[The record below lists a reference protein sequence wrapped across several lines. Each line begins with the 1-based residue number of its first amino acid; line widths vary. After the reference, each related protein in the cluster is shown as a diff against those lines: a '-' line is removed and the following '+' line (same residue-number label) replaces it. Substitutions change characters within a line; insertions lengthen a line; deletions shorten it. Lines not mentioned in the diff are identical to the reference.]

1 MSEQADIARGH
12 RAFNELEE
20 VGAAFERVKAAILT
34 ELSQTPVSQPEKVLK
49 LHMATQNLTAVRQ
62 ALLEVIDNGRVAE
75 QALAL
80 AGLTRPN

>member
-1 MSEQADIARGH
+1 MSDQADIARGH

-34 ELSQTPVSQPEKVLK
+34 ELSQTPVSQPDKVLK
-49 LHMATQNLTAVRQ
+49 LHMATQNLAAVRQ
-62 ALLEVIDNGRVAE
+62 ALQEVIDNGRVAE